1 MKNKLTIYLLLSLIS
16 IFLITFGFTFD
27 LIGSIFSLA
36 ESIQLLNENS
46 VQGLESILATSILEI
61 LACVACI
68 VIVSLESKKIKKGT
82 YDNGRLIYEVTTIF
96 YTLLAIV
103 LILVLTAFGVIDAG
117 ILTLAILLLFVAA
130 YNAFLIYFKKK
141 LKASLAKILSIV
153 ADILDFIFI
162 IILLVTYLNASAM
175 GILVGA
181 FLIVIYIINSTI
193 DIISLFN
200 KSLLDKVITNIN
212 TQEEKPLEAKEE
224 QKEDKTE

>member
-1 MKNKLTIYLLLSLIS
+1 MKNKLTIYSLLSLIS

-175 GILVGA
+175 GILVGV

>member
-1 MKNKLTIYLLLSLIS
+1 MKNKLTIYSLLSLIS

-175 GILVGA
+175 GILVGV

-224 QKEDKTE
+224 QKEDKAE

>member
-1 MKNKLTIYLLLSLIS
+1 MKNKLTIYSLLSIIS
-16 IFLITFGFTFD
+16 IFLIAFSFTFD
-27 LIGSIFSLA
+27 LIGSIFSFA

-46 VQGLESILATSILEI
+46 VQGLESILVASILEI

-82 YDNGRLIYEVTTIF
+82 YDNSRLIYEVTTIF

-103 LILVLTAFGVIDAG
+103 LILVLTSFGVIDAG

-141 LKASLAKILSIV
+141 LNASLAKILSIV

-162 IILLVTYLNASAM
+162 IILLVTYLNASTM
-175 GILVGA
+175 GILVGV
-181 FLIVIYIINSTI
+181 FLIIIYIINLTI

-212 TQEEKPLEAKEE
+212 TQEEKPLELKEE
-224 QKEDKTE
+224 QKEDKAE